1 MTTTPTKT
9 VQEKTANNPTINKLA
24 RDEHENV
31 RALVASNKNAPTKI
45 LTQLAQDEHENVRYC
60 VANNPNTPTHLLTQL
75 ATDEGVR
82 YAVAQNPNTQTETLK
97 ILITDPVNE
106 VHKSANNRRKEQIKH
121 YINQLPKEKK
131 NHAQLLAP
139 TFTGWAEN
147 LADVLTNL
155 KKPAKAQNQQPP
167 KQL

>member
-31 RALVASNKNAPTKI
+31 R
-45 LTQLAQDEHENVRYC
+45 YC

-75 ATDEGVR
+75 ATDTDEGVR

-155 KKPAKAQNQQPP
+155 KTSQSPEP
-167 KQL
+167 KTTKIAVADFN